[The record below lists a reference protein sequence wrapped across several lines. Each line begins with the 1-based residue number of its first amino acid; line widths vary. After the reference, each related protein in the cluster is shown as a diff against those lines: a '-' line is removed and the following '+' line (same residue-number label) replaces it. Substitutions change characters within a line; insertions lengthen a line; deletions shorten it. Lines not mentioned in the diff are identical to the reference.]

1 MSIGSFLASAGRI
14 GEGVEQYQTDS
25 AVRRL
30 QAQQAIAAQDA
41 LVREAAVRR
50 DFKMLPPLDPLDMP
64 QLGAPMQL
72 EQVQAQPEPT
82 TVTAPPPETTTGG
95 TKAGVTPPAYPMYRP
110 ITLNGVAV
118 QPWDTKRPDR
128 LGAGVAGFERIDP
141 NASDFERNRA
151 ATRNEAKLSAAIS
164 EIVNKASG
172 GFRGSTGQRIVAGI
186 TGYFQPQG
194 KKQESQAA
202 LEATDWYQTSDAK
215 DYFRRNPEML
225 TVARKDPTKFY
236 SVLNKT
242 NQRVSEA
249 RAKSVPVGVREEPAF
264 LAESRNLPA
273 WQQITQGAKSG
284 AVRETDQAGIAPPS
298 TGTSGSFANIP
309 FAQVKQ
315 RIIGRE
321 GPAALGGY
329 NALAYNDS
337 AGRNAAGVPPP
348 PKPLTSMTIKEV
360 LDFQRGPMRA
370 ATKGY
375 RNRTGQWTK
384 PDPGSTGVGAY
395 QFESRTLAE
404 NAKLALGEAW
414 MSAPFSPKI
423 QDRIAETLYNRVRG
437 NQAQLANTWFV
448 FKNGGTTQDLATS
461 TAPVPQLKASDFY
474 LAKEGAI
481 GSDLALALRNRQEI
495 ARIATIYQQNGMVD
509 QFLNLRFKLMETDSN
524 LLYLQGMQAIQEISA
539 LRDPRR
545 LESVY
550 SAYLGSPVQFQ
561 PRSDGTWNVVAN
573 GNVVQSGME
582 TGSLINAVRS
592 GIDKQYLADRTKL
605 SSEIS
610 METFKSDLRRK
621 EKTEEQTASAI
632 ADIYKE
638 LLKGR
643 NDLAVKRA
651 EAEGG
656 KLVDIN
662 GEAYLQKGG
671 ETYKIVPGEEI
682 PGPNGVIQTA
692 PRLQRVVGAGTS
704 G

>member
-1 MSIGSFLASAGRI
+1 MSIGSFLATAGRI
-14 GEGVEQYQTDS
+14 GEGVEQYRTNS

-30 QAQQAIAAQDA
+30 QEQQAIAAQDA
-41 LVREAAVRR
+41 LAREAAVRR
-50 DFKMLPPLDPLDMP
+50 DLKMLPQLDPLSMP
-64 QLGAPMQL
+64 QLGAPILM
-72 EQVQAQPEPT
+72 EQISAPEPT
-82 TVTAPPPETTTGG
+82 SAEITPPPASITAPPPPPSAAPTPGWVRYNAL
-95 TKAGVTPPAYPMYRP
+95 KIDGVD
-110 ITLNGVAV
+110 V
-118 QPWDTKRPDR
+118 QPWNTSRPDR
-128 LGAGVAGFERIDP
+128 LDTAGVGGFERVDP
-141 NASDFERNRA
+141 NASSA
-151 ATRNEAKLSAAIS
+151 AQLLTTTRNNNALRFILS
-164 EIVNKASG
+164 EISKKNYSLIG
-172 GFRGSTGQRIVAGI
+172 GVTK
-186 TGYFQPQG
+186 YFVPQDQ
-194 KKQESQAA
+194 KRAMEAQQAA
-202 LEATDWYQTSDAK
+202 SNWYNTNDAM

-225 TVARKDPTKFY
+225 AVAQKKPVVFFNA
-236 SVLNKT
+236 LNQT
-242 NQRVSEA
+242 NQRVTEA
-249 RAKSVPVGVREEPAF
+249 RSRRAPAGVREEPAF

-273 WQQITQGAKSG
+273 WQQIMQGAESG
-284 AVRETDQAGIAPPS
+284 PTQQTEQVGVAPPPA
-298 TGTSGSFANIP
+298 GTSGSFANIP

-315 RIIGRE
+315 RIVGRE

-329 NALAYNDS
+329 SALAYNTPD
-337 AGRNAAGVPPP
+337 GRNAAGVPQP

-414 MSAPFSPKI
+414 MNAPFTPQN

-437 NQAQLANTWFV
+437 NQAQLASTWAV
-448 FKNGGTTQDLATS
+448 FSGGGTTQEIATS
-461 TAPVPQLKASDFY
+461 AAPVPQLKNSDFY

-524 LLYLQGMQAIQEISA
+524 LLYLQGMQGIQEISA

-561 PRSDGTWNVVAN
+561 PRSDGKFNVVV
-573 GNVVQSGME
+573 GGKVVQSGMD
-582 TGSLINAVRS
+582 TSDLVTAVRT
-592 GIDKQYLADRTKL
+592 GIDAQYRTDRTKL

-610 METFKSDLRRK
+610 MENFKSELRRQETAE
-621 EKTEEQTASAI
+621 EKILEAAASIQKALIDGKVQLAKTI
-632 ADIYKE
+632 AE
-638 LLKGR
+638 
-643 NDLAVKRA
+643 NA
-651 EAEGG
+651 GG
-656 KLVDIN
+656 KITAQGDNV
-662 GEAYLQKGG
+662 YLQKDGLLYKIDPGG
-671 ETYKIVPGEEI
+671 EQVPGAAAGLVTQ
-682 PGPNGVIQTA
+682 PSA
-692 PRLQRVVGAGTS
+692 RLVPVGAS